1 MSARYRKSV
10 ASCNGDLVWI
20 PRTLDA
26 LLSRR
31 VALTPSRRSSGT
43 FRHRP

>member
-1 MSARYRKSV
+1 MSARNRKSV
-10 ASCNGDLVWI
+10 ARITGDLVWI
-20 PRTLDA
+20 PRTLHA
-26 LLSRR
+26 LFARR